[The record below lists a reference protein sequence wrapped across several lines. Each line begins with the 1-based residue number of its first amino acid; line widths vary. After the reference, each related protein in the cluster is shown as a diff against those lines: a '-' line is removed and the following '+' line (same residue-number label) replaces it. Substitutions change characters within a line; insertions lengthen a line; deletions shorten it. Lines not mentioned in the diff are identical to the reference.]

1 MHEIATW
8 FATTGRDLPWRGQQR
23 DPWAVVVSETM
34 LQQTQVDRVVP
45 YWVSWMDTW
54 PTPAD
59 LAAEPTANVLRAWGR
74 LGYPRRALRLQET
87 AGLIRD
93 RHHNQVPDS
102 YDALVAL
109 PGVGDYTANAVL
121 AFAFRQRVPVLDT
134 NVRRVLARTVDG
146 EPAPSTTAPTKAER
160 QRTLELLPAM
170 PANAAVLSEALMEL
184 GALVCTSKNP
194 NCDACPVRPRCAWR
208 QAGSPA
214 ATQPPLRA
222 RQRAFAGSDRQVRGI
237 ILAALRDHYDALTAA
252 RFDLLWPDQQQL
264 QRARN
269 SLLDDGLVVIAANNA
284 LSLPV

>member
-1 MHEIATW
+1 VHEIATW

-109 PGVGDYTANAVL
+109 PGVGDYTANAIL

-208 QAGSPA
+208 QAGSPT